1 MTSRAIF
8 PAIHHYRAAAE
19 PCHNFHMSKQQET
32 GFTTVPIP
40 RSRAFV
46 VDAARVAAGKH
57 MIHGLVEFDVTE
69 PRARLRDHKAHT
81 GESLSFTA
89 FVLHCVGAAVAEDP
103 LVHALRDRRGRLVL
117 FDDVDINTI
126 VEIEVEGRRFPLA
139 HVIRAANRRSVRE
152 LHDEIR
158 AVQARGDRNYDERTI
173 RLFQWYARFPGPL
186 RRLAYRIAMAG
197 PHRMK
202 KYGGTVSLT
211 AVGMFGQGGGWGIPI
226 PLYTL
231 NLTLGGICWK
241 PAVVDGHIVP
251 REMLDVTL
259 SFDHDVIDGAPAARF
274 AGRLRE
280 LIEEA
285 YGLEVLRSLPPS

>member
-1 MTSRAIF
+1 M
-8 PAIHHYRAAAE
+8 
-19 PCHNFHMSKQQET
+19 
-32 GFTTVPIP
+32 GFTTVPAP

-46 VDAARVAAGKH
+46 VDAAHVAAGKH

-69 PRARLRDHKAHT
+69 PRARLRAHKTRT
-81 GESLSFTA
+81 GEPLSFTA
-89 FVLHCVGAAVAEDP
+89 FVLHCVGAAVEQDRM
-103 LVHALRDRRGRLVL
+103 VHACRDWRGRLVL

-126 VEIEVEGRRFPLA
+126 IEVEVEGRRFPLA
-139 HVIRAANRRSVRE
+139 HVVRAANRRTIHE
-152 LHDEIR
+152 IHDEIR
-158 AVQARGDRNYDERTI
+158 AVQAKGDRNYDARTI

-186 RRLAYRIAMAG
+186 RRLAYRIAMAD

-211 AVGMFGQGGGWGIPI
+211 AVGMFGEGGGWGIPI

-231 NLTLGGICWK
+231 NLTLGGISEK
-241 PAVVDGHIVP
+241 PAVVEGRIEL

-274 AGRLRE
+274 AGRLRGLVE
-280 LIEEA
+280 SGD
-285 YGLEVLRSLPPS
+285 GLEEMA